1 MDQFARSTLLCD
13 WFKCFSVFPRYAV
26 LFFPSLL
33 TFLKALAIEAIEWL
47 AVTQAELQPLAA
59 ALCSYGT
66 QTVQT
71 EKCGCLARH
80 SHLRVTR
87 PEADNWVPI
96 FWIKDFY
103 HCRAASSIQVHGW
116 STLSLSHPPSLVTL
130 ETVQTATKSSQY
142 SPRHGHTSRL
152 ARAYFPWIQIQTQLK
167 ANSWVR
173 LANYAV
179 GGVYKLLE
187 CVSERVTTP

>member
-1 MDQFARSTLLCD
+1 MHSTVDQFARSTLLCD
-13 WFKCFSVFPRYAV
+13 WFINKCFSSPCSS
-26 LFFPSLL
+26 FFPSLS

-47 AVTQAELQPLAA
+47 AVTQAKLQPLAA

-80 SHLRVTR
+80 SHLRVTC

-103 HCRAASSIQVHGW
+103 HCSCQLHSGSWMEHTFFVSH
-116 STLSLSHPPSLVTL
+116 SLSRNLRNSSDCNQ
-130 ETVQTATKSSQY
+130 VQ
-142 SPRHGHTSRL
+142 P
-152 ARAYFPWIQIQTQLK
+152 I
-167 ANSWVR
+167 
-173 LANYAV
+173 
-179 GGVYKLLE
+179 
-187 CVSERVTTP
+187 